1 VAVALLTRQQAA
13 EVLGVSERSLGRH
26 VDALTEMG
34 QTTTIGRRV
43 KYRRAGLEAAWLRV
57 AHPQPANVAKLEA
70 IARQAA
76 DDAHQAEDDDAG
88 DDVPSWHV
96 SKARRE
102 AALAIK
108 AELEVQRMQ
117 GQLVSVEQVGRDWFE
132 SCRQARDSL
141 LRLAIILPP
150 ELKHCNGDLGQ
161 MNILL
166 HQKITEVLTQ
176 LSEEGVRRLD
186 ETTRREI
193 REAAK

>member
-1 VAVALLTRQQAA
+1 MAVALLTRQQAA

-43 KYRRAGLEAAWLRV
+43 KYRRDGLEAAWLRV

-76 DDAHQAEDDDAG
+76 DNAPQADDDAG
-88 DDVPSWHV
+88 EDVPSWHV

-117 GQLVSVEQVGRDWFE
+117 GLLLSRDAVERDWFE

-150 ELKHCNGDLGQ
+150 ELKRCNGDLGQ

-166 HQKITEVLTQ
+166 HQKVTDVLTQ
-176 LSEEGVRRLD
+176 LSEEGVRRLN